1 MQAVKGKFKRFYSR
15 RHQRSYLTQS
25 RPRSRTHVTSIKFDL
40 VSKMHLYSQSCIV
53 SSYKAAGKPK
63 PRIVYSSLP
72 KVMSRVYTKRSVLRK
87 VKTKIGA
94 ENL

>member
-1 MQAVKGKFKRFYSR
+1 MQAVKGKFKSFYSK
-15 RHQRSYLTQS
+15 HYQRDCLAKS
-25 RPRSRTHVTSIKFDL
+25 RPESRRRVTSVKFDL

-94 ENL
+94 GNL